1 MFVGTCSDAGKSILN
16 TAFCRIFKQDG
27 YRPAPFKAQ
36 NMSLNSYS
44 TPEGG
49 EIGRAQAVQAEACGI
64 LPHTDMNPVLK
75 KAGVVDAG
83 GAGFL
88 LILQGM
94 LNEVRGEE
102 MPADEEPAQAE
113 KADSVIGKS
122 GVSLTAVG

>member
-1 MFVGTCSDAGKSILN
+1 MINMEKIEKKTTSDYVCRDLFGCGKSILN

-64 LPHTDMNPVLK
+64 LPHTDMNPVC
-75 KAGVVDAG
+75 
-83 GAGFL
+83 
-88 LILQGM
+88 
-94 LNEVRGEE
+94 
-102 MPADEEPAQAE
+102 
-113 KADSVIGKS
+113 
-122 GVSLTAVG
+122 